1 MTSYEREVYVTR
13 WSRAINCIGGAA
25 GLLSLPEAVQDV
37 LKMTDDLVT
46 KTKMLEMIADTL
58 KR

>member
-1 MTSYEREVYVTR
+1 MTSYEREIYVTR
-13 WSRAINCIGGAA
+13 WSRAINRIGGAA
-25 GLLSLPEAVQDV
+25 GLLSLPEAVQDI
-37 LKMTDDLVT
+37 LKMTDDLIT

>member
-13 WSRAINCIGGAA
+13 WSRAINRIGGAA

-37 LKMTDDLVT
+37 LKMTDDLIT

>member
-13 WSRAINCIGGAA
+13 WSRAINRIGGAA
-25 GLLSLPEAVQDV
+25 GLLSLPEAVQDI
-37 LKMTDDLVT
+37 LKMTDDLIT

>member
-1 MTSYEREVYVTR
+1 MTSYEREIYVTR
-13 WSRAINCIGGAA
+13 WSRAINRIGGAA

>member
-1 MTSYEREVYVTR
+1 MTSYERDVYVTR
-13 WSRAINCIGGAA
+13 WSRAINRIGGAA
-25 GLLSLPEAVQDV
+25 GLLSLPEAVRDI
-37 LKMTDDLVT
+37 LKMTDDLIT

>member
-13 WSRAINCIGGAA
+13 WSRAINRIGGAA
-25 GLLSLPEAVQDV
+25 GLLSLPEAVQDI
-37 LKMTDDLVT
+37 LKMTDDLIT

-58 KR
+58 QR

>member
-13 WSRAINCIGGAA
+13 WSRAIKRIGGAA